1 MAVDDAPVEPTPVP
15 FCLEPAVIFALGRW
29 FLVAV
34 SVLAVAGC
42 GSRNTFLPPP
52 PAKVVVTQPVQ
63 KPVTLYLDLTGNTA
77 GFRTVN
83 LVARVQ
89 GYLESIDYRDG
100 AAVTKGTQ
108 LFLIERDVY
117 QAQLDQAKAQLA
129 KDEAVLAQGQTDL
142 KRYETLVQQ
151 NSIARQQAEDQY
163 YVVQQNK
170 AAVDLD
176 KANVE
181 NANINLGFTKV
192 LAPFDGIVT
201 NHQVDLGALVGASGP
216 TTLATIV
223 QTEPIYV
230 YFTASEPQILA
241 LRRSAAKAGIPLTRT
256 DLTHLS
262 SIPVEIGLQDE
273 DGYPH
278 KGHLDYVSPQLDSST
293 GTLTM
298 RALFENEDQVLIPGL
313 FVRVRIPIEH
323 QDKALLT
330 RNDAIGTSQEG
341 SYVLVVGA
349 DNVVQRKIVKT
360 GQREGQLRIIE
371 SGLDPSN
378 WVVTEG
384 VQRAFPGAKVEPQR
398 SHLTSAAA
406 DPSDDNRS
414 RVPAPTPQ

>member
-1 MAVDDAPVEPTPVP
+1 MQKLPSPSRIGHRPGLP
-15 FCLEPAVIFALGRW
+15 
-29 FLVAV
+29 
-34 SVLAVAGC
+34 VLAAIAALALAGC
-42 GSRNTFLPPP
+42 GSRNTYVPPP
-52 PAKVVVTQPVQ
+52 PPKVVVAQPIQ
-63 KPVTLYLDLTGNTA
+63 RPVTLYLDLTGNTA
-77 GFRTVN
+77 AFRAVN

-89 GYLESIDYRDG
+89 GYLDSIDYRDG

-108 LFLIERDVY
+108 LFVIERDVY

-129 KDEAVLAQGQTDL
+129 KDQAVLAQGQVDL

-163 YVVQQNK
+163 YIVQQNK
-170 AAVDLD
+170 ATVDLD

-181 NANINLGFTKV
+181 NANINLGFTRV
-192 LAPFDGIVT
+192 MAPFDGVVT

-230 YFTASEPQILA
+230 YFTVSEPQILA
-241 LRRSAAKAGIPLTRT
+241 LRRSAAKAGIPLSRE

-298 RALFENEDQVLIPGL
+298 RALFENADQVLIPGL
-313 FVRVRIPIEH
+313 FVRVRTPIEH
-323 QDKALLT
+323 RDTALLT

-341 SYVLVVGA
+341 SYVLVVGT
-349 DNVVQRKIVKT
+349 DNVVQRKIIKT
-360 GQREGQLRIIE
+360 GQRQGPLRIIE
-371 SGLDPSN
+371 AGLNPDD
-378 WVVTEG
+378 WIVTEG
-384 VQRAFPGAKVEPQR
+384 VQHAFPGTKVEPQR
-398 SHLTSAAA
+398 SQLISIAA
-406 DPSDDNRS
+406 DPSDDIKTS
-414 RVPAPTPQ
+414 VPAPTSK